1 MATDYPNMA
10 KALAA
15 ESKPVANIN
24 VRSELYPGEQEFF
37 QKNPHV
43 GGMAAEDDQIII
55 NPFSTLTEAEKQA
68 VMLNEAAR
76 VHMRSGKMQA
86 PQFTLTP
93 EQESAF
99 SSYGNNLNDK
109 QSTIAARILSG
120 DPSAL
125 NATPEQLEYVQQL
138 KNFMQFK

>member
-1 MATDYPNMA
+1 MPDYSSMA
-10 KALAA
+10 KALV
-15 ESKPVANIN
+15 SKPQSFANIN
-24 VRSELYPGEQEFF
+24 VRDKLYPGEEEFF
-37 QKNPHV
+37 QKNPTV

-55 NPFSTLTEAEKQA
+55 NPYSKLSDAEKQA

-76 VHMRSGKMQA
+76 VHMRSGKMQP
-86 PQFTLTP
+86 PQFQLTP
-93 EQESAF
+93 EQEAAF
-99 SSYGNNLNDK
+99 SGYGNNLIDR

-125 NATPEQLEYVQQL
+125 NATPEQNEYVQQL

>member
-1 MATDYPNMA
+1 MPDYSSMA
-10 KALAA
+10 KALVS
-15 ESKPVANIN
+15 EPKTIANIN
-24 VRSELYPGEQEFF
+24 LRNELFPGEKEYF

-43 GGMAAEDDQIII
+43 GGMAAEDDQIIM
-55 NPFSTLTEAEKQA
+55 NPYSKLSDAEKQS

-76 VHMRSGKMQA
+76 VHMRSGKIQS

-125 NATPEQLEYVQQL
+125 NATPEQNEYVQQL
-138 KNFMQFK
+138 KKFMQLK